1 MKSPLI
7 LISSGRVVGERSRQR
22 QQSELYG
29 ACVTAAGG
37 DSALFTGGNAIRL
50 AQRFDGLLLSG
61 GGDLHPSLYGQLVTD
76 HRLSID
82 SVRDTEEA
90 ALFHAFCTQKKP
102 ILGIC
107 RGIQAI
113 NVFLGGTLHQ
123 HIDGHDTVC
132 HAIACNESLRVL
144 LRANPLVNSYHHQA
158 VAQLGEGLEVVAN
171 VPNDGAPI
179 QSTLETLVLPPSP
192 LCASDGNPDTA
203 NPRASVQPI
212 IEAIQHTT
220 LPILGVQ
227 WHPERMVPPLC
238 SDIEGANHLALFQWL
253 LEQA

>member
-7 LISSGRVVGERSRQR
+7 LISSSRVVGERSLQR

-29 ACVTAAGG
+29 ACVAAAGG

-50 AQRFDGLLLSG
+50 AQQFDGLLLSG
-61 GGDLHPSLYGQLVTD
+61 GGDLHPSLYGQPVAD
-76 HRLSID
+76 NRLSLD
-82 SVRDTEEA
+82 TVRDGEEA
-90 ALFHAFCTQKKP
+90 ALFHAFCSQKKP

-113 NVFLGGTLHQ
+113 NVFLGGTLCQ
-123 HIDGHDTVC
+123 HIDGHDSVC
-132 HAIACNESLRVL
+132 HPIAYSASLRAL
-144 LRANPLVNSYHHQA
+144 LHSPPLVNSYHHQVVARLGDGLA
-158 VAQLGEGLEVVAN
+158 VAASVPGDGL
-171 VPNDGAPI
+171 P
-179 QSTLETLVLPPSP
+179 LVSSPMAASVFSEDPPLVPSP
-192 LCASDGNPDTA
+192 IAASAPSDTL
-203 NPRASVQPI
+203 SLV

-238 SDIEGANHLALFQWL
+238 SDIEGVNHLALFQWL